1 MRIVQLFKT
10 YIQLNMYKNQFLPH
24 RKQTLCPLQRPNSY
38 CYRGNRSVVAVR
50 NMCNL

>member
-10 YIQLNMYKNQFLPH
+10 DIHLNKYKNQFPPH

-38 CYRGNRSVVAVR
+38 CYRVNRSVVVVR